1 MLFIILF
8 LLYFW
13 REEGSSKHKCLL
25 SFFLWLQRCVCVEG
39 GCKMFYA
46 CLNMHLKSKSI
57 RNDTENAKGFHQ
69 RLLIHDAL
77 RKATYF
83 RANSCYHRRS
93 SLRRSHFPPEDMHFN
108 DSLRCCCRNGYT
120 QLHVCNTC
128 NIKVERKTG
137 VFPYITRVASS
148 LYISPL

>member
-1 MLFIILF
+1 MCY
-8 LLYFW
+8 LLYYFYYIFGVK
-13 REEGSSKHKCLL
+13 RDLASTNVFYH
-25 SFFLWLQRCVCVEG
+25 FFCGCSGVCVCG
-39 GCKMFYA
+39 GDAKCFMHASICILKAKALGMILKMQKVFISVY
-46 CLNMHLKSKSI
+46 LFMMRWEKQHIL
-57 RNDTENAKGFHQ
+57 EQ
-69 RLLIHDAL
+69 IHVIIEEAPS
-77 RKATYF
+77 AEVIF
-83 RANSCYHRRS
+83 Q
-93 SLRRSHFPPEDMHFN
+93 DMHFN